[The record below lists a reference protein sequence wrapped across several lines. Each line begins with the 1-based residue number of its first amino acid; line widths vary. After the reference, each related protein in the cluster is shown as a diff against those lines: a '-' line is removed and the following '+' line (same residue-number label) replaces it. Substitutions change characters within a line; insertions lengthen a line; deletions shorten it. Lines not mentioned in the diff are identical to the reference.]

1 MTNRTAALLLLII
14 GLGVAVSLSVFGK
27 TDSPVDPPK
36 GVTSTVQPQ
45 QAPINAGQ
53 AAESVKRQFKGR
65 IHSVALEREPG
76 RLVYSVTVHDSQH
89 RLKEV
94 FVDAYSGTILHDSES
109 VKEVDKD
116 AGKSSHTQIRGR
128 K

>member
-1 MTNRTAALLLLII
+1 MSNRTAALLLLII

-27 TDSPVDPPK
+27 NDSPK
-36 GVTSTVQPQ
+36 GFTSTVQPQ

-53 AAESVKRQFKGR
+53 AAECVKRQFKGR
-65 IHSVALEREPG
+65 IHSVALERELG

-89 RLKEV
+89 GLKEV
-94 FVDAYSGTILHDSES
+94 FVDAYSGAILHDSES